1 MKLIKQISVFVENK
15 SGRLSDI
22 LNVIGKN
29 GIDISAL
36 SIADTTDFGIVR
48 MIVNDPDKAAE
59 ILKSNN
65 LVVKVTDVIALAVA
79 DKPGGL
85 AGEIEKLKN
94 AGISIEYMYAFIG
107 KSDKG
112 ALVIVRVENPEKA
125 LEVLKNQFPLA
136 IWETVYVTLLSTLFA
151 IVIGLPLGVLLV
163 AGENKK
169 ILRIPQGVLH
179 VINVIIN
186 LLRSVPFLILMIM
199 VFPLTR
205 LIVGTVVG
213 TPATVVPLVI
223 AAFPFVARLV
233 ESSLR
238 EINPS
243 IIEAAQSMGAS
254 PFQIIAKVM
263 IPESVPSLIS
273 NGTIALTTVLGY
285 SAMSGIIGG
294 GGLGKIA
301 INYGYYR
308 YQYLIMVFAVVFLII
323 LVQIFQSL
331 GTFLAAKCDKRLKNR
346 K

>member
-107 KSDKG
+107 KR

-125 LEVLKNQFPLA
+125 LEVLKD
-136 IWETVYVTLLSTLFA
+136 
-151 IVIGLPLGVLLV
+151 
-163 AGENKK
+163 EN
-169 ILRIPQGVLH
+169 V
-179 VINVIIN
+179 
-186 LLRSVPFLILMIM
+186 
-199 VFPLTR
+199 
-205 LIVGTVVG
+205 TVV
-213 TPATVVPLVI
+213 
-223 AAFPFVARLV
+223 
-233 ESSLR
+233 
-238 EINPS
+238 
-243 IIEAAQSMGAS
+243 S
-254 PFQIIAKVM
+254 PEEV
-263 IPESVPSLIS
+263 
-273 NGTIALTTVLGY
+273 
-285 SAMSGIIGG
+285 
-294 GGLGKIA
+294 
-301 INYGYYR
+301 YR
-308 YQYLIMVFAVVFLII
+308 M
-323 LVQIFQSL
+323 
-331 GTFLAAKCDKRLKNR
+331 
-346 K
+346 

>member
-125 LEVLKNQFPLA
+125 REVLKD
-136 IWETVYVTLLSTLFA
+136 
-151 IVIGLPLGVLLV
+151 
-163 AGENKK
+163 EN
-169 ILRIPQGVLH
+169 V
-179 VINVIIN
+179 
-186 LLRSVPFLILMIM
+186 
-199 VFPLTR
+199 
-205 LIVGTVVG
+205 TVV
-213 TPATVVPLVI
+213 
-223 AAFPFVARLV
+223 
-233 ESSLR
+233 
-238 EINPS
+238 
-243 IIEAAQSMGAS
+243 S
-254 PFQIIAKVM
+254 PEEVYRMYNNFCKI
-263 IPESVPSLIS
+263 
-273 NGTIALTTVLGY
+273 TIY
-285 SAMSGIIGG
+285 
-294 GGLGKIA
+294 
-301 INYGYYR
+301 
-308 YQYLIMVFAVVFLII
+308 
-323 LVQIFQSL
+323 
-331 GTFLAAKCDKRLKNR
+331 
-346 K
+346 

>member
-85 AGEIEKLKN
+85 AGEIDKLNN

-125 LEVLKNQFPLA
+125 LEVLKD
-136 IWETVYVTLLSTLFA
+136 
-151 IVIGLPLGVLLV
+151 
-163 AGENKK
+163 EN
-169 ILRIPQGVLH
+169 V
-179 VINVIIN
+179 
-186 LLRSVPFLILMIM
+186 
-199 VFPLTR
+199 
-205 LIVGTVVG
+205 TVV
-213 TPATVVPLVI
+213 
-223 AAFPFVARLV
+223 
-233 ESSLR
+233 
-238 EINPS
+238 
-243 IIEAAQSMGAS
+243 S
-254 PFQIIAKVM
+254 PEEV
-263 IPESVPSLIS
+263 
-273 NGTIALTTVLGY
+273 
-285 SAMSGIIGG
+285 
-294 GGLGKIA
+294 
-301 INYGYYR
+301 YR
-308 YQYLIMVFAVVFLII
+308 M
-323 LVQIFQSL
+323 
-331 GTFLAAKCDKRLKNR
+331 
-346 K
+346 

>member
-85 AGEIEKLKN
+85 AGEIKKLKN

-125 LEVLKNQFPLA
+125 LEVLKD
-136 IWETVYVTLLSTLFA
+136 
-151 IVIGLPLGVLLV
+151 
-163 AGENKK
+163 EN
-169 ILRIPQGVLH
+169 V
-179 VINVIIN
+179 
-186 LLRSVPFLILMIM
+186 
-199 VFPLTR
+199 
-205 LIVGTVVG
+205 TVV
-213 TPATVVPLVI
+213 
-223 AAFPFVARLV
+223 
-233 ESSLR
+233 
-238 EINPS
+238 
-243 IIEAAQSMGAS
+243 S
-254 PFQIIAKVM
+254 PEEV
-263 IPESVPSLIS
+263 
-273 NGTIALTTVLGY
+273 
-285 SAMSGIIGG
+285 
-294 GGLGKIA
+294 
-301 INYGYYR
+301 YR
-308 YQYLIMVFAVVFLII
+308 M
-323 LVQIFQSL
+323 
-331 GTFLAAKCDKRLKNR
+331 
-346 K
+346 